1 MRRSEAAAFYRHYMA
16 ACNAHAFD
24 RLSVYVAQ
32 DVRVNDEPQGLKA
45 YVAGLREVVRAFPDY
60 HWQLRSLL
68 IDGDSIAAHFT
79 DTGTHRGEFLGVAPT
94 GRRIT
99 TREFAVYH
107 LRDDRIAEVWV
118 VADNLA
124 LLDQLADSG
133 R

>member
-24 RLSVYVAQ
+24 RLSAFVAE
-32 DVRVNDEPQGLKA
+32 DVWVNDEPQGLTA
-45 YVAGLREVVRAFPDY
+45 YVAGLRAVVRAFPDY
-60 HWQLRSLL
+60 HWELRHLL
-68 IDGDSIAAHFT
+68 IEGDSIAAHFT

-99 TREFAVYH
+99 ISEFAVYRLEH
-107 LRDDRIAEVWV
+107 DRIAQVWV
-118 VADNLA
+118 AADNLS
-124 LLDQLADSG
+124 LLDQL

>member
-1 MRRSEAAAFYRHYMA
+1 MRRSEAAAFYRHYLA

-24 RLSVYVAQ
+24 RLSTFVAD
-32 DVRVNDEPQGLKA
+32 DVWVNDQPQGLTA

-60 HWQLRSLL
+60 HWELRHLL
-68 IDGDSIAAHFT
+68 IEGDSLAAHFT

-99 TREFAVYH
+99 TSEFAVYR
-107 LRDDRIAEVWV
+107 LERDRIAQVWV
-118 VADNLA
+118 AADNLT
-124 LLDQLADSG
+124 LLDQL

>member
-1 MRRSEAAAFYRHYMA
+1 MRRSEAAAFYRHYLA

-24 RLSVYVAQ
+24 RLSTFVAD
-32 DVRVNDEPQGLKA
+32 DVWVNDQPQGLTA

-60 HWQLRSLL
+60 HWELRHLL
-68 IDGDSIAAHFT
+68 IEGDSIAAHFT

-99 TREFAVYH
+99 TSEFAVYR
-107 LRDDRIAEVWV
+107 LERDRIAQVWV
-118 VADNLA
+118 AADNLT
-124 LLDQLADSG
+124 LLDQL

>member
-1 MRRSEAAAFYRHYMA
+1 VEAFYRRYMA

-24 RLSVYVAQ
+24 RLSEFVAE
-32 DVRVNDEPQGLKA
+32 DVRVNDEDQGLTD

-60 HWQLRSLL
+60 HWEIRGVLV
-68 IDGDSIAAHFT
+68 DGDSIAAHFT

-107 LRDDRIAEVWV
+107 LRDGRIAEVWV
-118 VADNLA
+118 AADNLK
-124 LLDQLADSG
+124 LLDQI

>member
-24 RLSVYVAQ
+24 RLSDFVAE
-32 DVRVNDEPQGLKA
+32 DVRVNDEPQGLTA
-45 YVAGLREVVRAFPDY
+45 YVAGLRAVVRAFPDY
-60 HWQLRSLL
+60 HWEIRGLL
-68 IDGDSIAAHFT
+68 IDGDSIAAHFV

-99 TREFAVYH
+99 TREFAVYQ

-118 VADNLA
+118 AADNLN
-124 LLDQLADSG
+124 LLEQT